1 MSLRIT
7 KDSAGADSVVHE
19 DSTQFLKA
27 ALVKCRQ
34 IVLGGPTDSVMFFGR
49 FEM

>member
-19 DSTQFLKA
+19 DGTQFLKA
-27 ALVKCRQ
+27 ALVKCKKM
-34 IVLGGPTDSVMFFGR
+34 VLKEQTDSVMFFGR